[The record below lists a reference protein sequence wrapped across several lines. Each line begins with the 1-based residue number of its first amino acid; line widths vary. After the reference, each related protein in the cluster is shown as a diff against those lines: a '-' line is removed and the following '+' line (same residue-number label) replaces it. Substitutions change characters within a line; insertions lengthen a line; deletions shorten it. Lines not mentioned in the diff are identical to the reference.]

1 MKACRLRD
9 HRSYQESK
17 ARVLLSPSEICSMP
31 PPGKS
36 TGKTSG
42 GRSGRKPSLA
52 IAAGRGAM
60 HALAPPLRRTSGGD
74 GAFAPGIEI
83 DGDAIYVNSPE
94 KTAAHG
100 HEMIPPAWIYHQP
113 NSVCVARDCNGVGST
128 GIPGAFD
135 GNTLHPALFYPDSGG
150 FSLDAACGVQV
161 CTRAAGRLH
170 GSRR

>member
-1 MKACRLRD
+1 
-9 HRSYQESK
+9 
-17 ARVLLSPSEICSMP
+17 
-31 PPGKS
+31 
-36 TGKTSG
+36 
-42 GRSGRKPSLA
+42 
-52 IAAGRGAM
+52 M
-60 HALAPPLRRTSGGD
+60 HALASPLRRTSGGD
-74 GAFAPGIEI
+74 GAFALGIEI

-100 HEMIPPAWIYHQP
+100 HERIPPAWIYHQP

-150 FSLDAACGVQV
+150 FSLDAACGVHG